1 MIDLMNKMDADRDGF
16 VSQIELY
23 KGLGLK
29 AAHEG
34 YQGTSASIDQV
45 LAKLRKGA

>member
-1 MIDLMNKMDADRDGF
+1 MIDLMSKIDVDKDGF
-16 VSQIELY
+16 LSQIELY

-34 YQGTSASIDQV
+34 YQGTSASID
-45 LAKLRKGA
+45 